1 MPASNSG
8 YPWTCGGPAQ
18 WLVDAAVGP
27 THKQPTVKESFN
39 GPAQSLIST
48 AVSPAHKQPA
58 VKEGLLVE
66 RIQPTES
73 GSGVVVVGQRVR

>member
-1 MPASNSG
+1 M
-8 YPWTCGGPAQ
+8 
-18 WLVDAAVGP
+18 GP
-27 THKQPTVKESFN
+27 THKQPTVKERPFS
-39 GPAQSLIST
+39 GPAQSLVST

-73 GSGVVVVGQRVR
+73 GSGVVVVRQRVR